1 MKNKNSQV
9 FLFTSICIAIVMCF
23 GLYIEAQAQK
33 GYKAEEKSA
42 YSVGIAGEE
51 DAQKSASPD
60 KELTGGD
67 GNSDGEDS
75 SGITELKKTDLVY
88 ITKSG
93 KKFHIKN
100 DCGKMNPENAESV
113 SVEAALEKGLLPC
126 KRCLKDA
133 VVSD

>member
-42 YSVGIAGEE
+42 YSVGIADEK
-51 DAQKSASPD
+51 DAQNSASPD
-60 KELTGGD
+60 KELTGG
-67 GNSDGEDS
+67 NGEDS